1 MTYGRIVCNIKPD
14 KQEQHRTR
22 LTVGGNRIFCNYDIS
37 TPLVELTT
45 IKVLLNSVVSTPNVK
60 FMTIDITNFYSNI
73 EMTNYEYIRM
83 HISIFPQHIIDH
95 YNLNNIATKDGFVYM
110 EIRKGMYGLPQ
121 AGKLAHK
128 KLKNYSFHVIII

>member
-1 MTYGRIVCNIKPD
+1 MPNNKHVTYGRIVCDITPD
-14 KQEQHRTR
+14 KQEKHRTR
-22 LTVGGNRIFCNYDIS
+22 LTVGGDRIFYNYDIS
-37 TPLVELTT
+37 TPTVELITV
-45 IKVLLNSVVSTPNVK
+45 KLLLNSVVSTPNAK
-60 FMTIDITNFYSNI
+60 FMTIDITNFYLNI

-121 AGKLAHK
+121 AGKLAHE
-128 KLKNYSFHVIII
+128 KL